1 LEAFFTCR
9 CREAHPLVFTHKSW
23 PISGLLLLTKPRER
37 IEPSKSYFSGCA
49 PGHIKKSHPTMD
61 AALILD
67 HWLFGLGIIFIVSSV
82 ALLTVN
88 KRQRDALLNRFD
100 LQRRRASGASTPPRS
115 FSPSRKSSLS
125 ITSNPDYYST
135 FPPSR
140 RSMLPR
146 LAEKVSPSNS
156 TILSGTEPSLD
167 FLLRD
172 PLPTTHSYNIEND
185 VPKYTPTGFSTAEIK
200 SMGDF
205 PAYDVL
211 SGVPLPEPYE
221 EFDPSK
227 ALPRPYR
234 PFRWAYHQTMC
245 RLHFF

>member
-1 LEAFFTCR
+1 
-9 CREAHPLVFTHKSW
+9 
-23 PISGLLLLTKPRER
+23 
-37 IEPSKSYFSGCA
+37 
-49 PGHIKKSHPTMD
+49 MD

-67 HWLFGLGIIFIVSSV
+67 YWLFGLGIIFVASSV
-82 ALLTVN
+82 ALLAVN

-100 LQRRRASGASTPPRS
+100 LHCRRASGASTPPRS

-125 ITSNPDYYST
+125 ITSSPDYYSM

-140 RSMLPR
+140 RYVLPQ
-146 LAEKVSPSNS
+146 LAEKASPSNS
-156 TILSGTEPSLD
+156 MILSGTEPSLD

-172 PLPTTHSYNIEND
+172 PLPTTVSYNIEND

-200 SMGDF
+200 AMGDF

-245 RLHFF
+245 RLHLF